1 MDTTSTPAPAVGS
14 GPTAPSLAPSSATTS
29 ATTSAGPRRRTE
41 NRGPVPSAVVYNP
54 VRVQDLPER
63 RAAVEAAL
71 ADAGW
76 PAPVWI
82 ETTQDD
88 PGAGQARQAVEDGAK
103 VVFVCGGDGTV
114 RSCIEGLMDTEAAL
128 AVLPAGTG
136 NLLATNLGIPDD
148 PTAGVQLATE
158 WGRRRLDVGI
168 VDGQAFAVMAGMGFD
183 AALLDDASTTLKAKV
198 GPVAYVL
205 SALGHLRDR
214 RMHLTIHL
222 DDRPPVR
229 RRARSVLVGNV
240 GRLQGGVRLLA
251 DAEPD
256 NGQMDVAILSPHKLG
271 HWVQLAWGVVRRKRD
286 VAHMDVLRASRIRIV
301 CDRDEPRQLDG
312 DVIEPGRELS
322 VTVRPGALELCVPQP
337 EESEDIAE
345 GGERLGQG

>member
-1 MDTTSTPAPAVGS
+1 MTTS
-14 GPTAPSLAPSSATTS
+14 
-29 ATTSAGPRRRTE
+29 RT
-41 NRGPVPSAVVYNP
+41 RTGGPVPSAVVFNP
-54 VRVQDLPER
+54 VRVQDLPAR
-63 RAAVEAAL
+63 REAVEAAL

-82 ETTQDD
+82 ETTEED
-88 PGAGQARQAVEDGAK
+88 PGAGQARRAVEEGAR

-114 RSCIEGLMDTEAAL
+114 RSCIEGLAGTEAAL

-148 PTAGVQLATE
+148 PKAGVQLATQR
-158 WGRRRLDVGI
+158 GRRRLDVGD

-183 AALLDDASTTLKAKV
+183 AALLDDASTTLKAKI

-214 RMHLTIHL
+214 RMHVQIFL
-222 DDRPPVR
+222 DDRPPIR
-229 RRARSVLVGNV
+229 RRARSVVVGNV
-240 GRLQGGVRLLA
+240 GRLQGGVLLLA

-256 NGQMDVAILSPHKLG
+256 NGQMDVAILAPRTMR
-271 HWVQLAWGVVRRKRD
+271 HWVELAWGIVRRRRD
-286 VAHMDVLRASRIRIV
+286 IAHMDVLRASRIRIV
-301 CDRDEPRQLDG
+301 SDRDEPRQLDG
-312 DVIEPGRELS
+312 DVIEPGRTLD

-337 EESEDIAE
+337 EESPDLTE
-345 GGERLGQG
+345 GAERLGDG

>member
-1 MDTTSTPAPAVGS
+1 MDTTSTHTTGTGPGGAATAAAPVPAA
-14 GPTAPSLAPSSATTS
+14 TPSSAP
-29 ATTSAGPRRRTE
+29 APRRRTE
-41 NRGPVPSAVVYNP
+41 RREPVPSAVVYNP

-63 RAAVEAAL
+63 REAVEAAL
-71 ADAGW
+71 AEAGW

-82 ETTQDD
+82 ETTAED
-88 PGAGQARQAVEDGAK
+88 PGAGQARQAVEDGAR

-148 PTAGVQLATE
+148 PTAGVQLATQ

-183 AALLDDASTTLKAKV
+183 AAMLDDASTTLKAKI

-205 SALGHLRDR
+205 SALGHLKDR
-214 RMHLTIHL
+214 RMRLTIHL
-222 DDRPPVR
+222 DDRPGIR

-240 GRLQGGVRLLA
+240 GRLQGGVRLLV

-256 NGQMDVAILSPHKLG
+256 NGQMDVAILSPRTVG
-271 HWVQLAWGVVRRKRD
+271 HWVELAWSVVRRRRD
-286 VAHMDVLRASRIRIV
+286 VAHMDVMRASRIRIV
-301 CDRDEPRQLDG
+301 SDHDEARQLDG
-312 DVIEPGRELS
+312 DVIDAGRVLE